1 MEDALNIGHANR
13 KKPVA
18 VVRQDQCT
26 GCGICVSVCPV
37 PCIAIVDVGL
47 SFTGT
52 ASINGAL
59 CTGCNF
65 CAIDCP
71 WDAIVMV
78 SPDGSEK
85 IPDICGKQVRKM
97 RGYA

>member
-1 MEDALNIGHANR
+1 MEDVLKPGHAIR
-13 KKPVA
+13 KKSVA

-26 GCGICVSVCPV
+26 GCGICASVCPV
-37 PCIAIVDVGL
+37 PCIEIVDVGL
-47 SFTGT
+47 NFTGT
-52 ASINGAL
+52 ASINRVL

-71 WDAIVMV
+71 WDAIVMAD
-78 SPDGSEK
+78 PGGSEK
-85 IPDICGKQVRKM
+85 LPDIYGKQVRKM